1 MGTATTGLRCM
12 RAAIVATSAT
22 LMALWAHLDAGGNV
36 PSSPVLGFLLLTL
49 TALLAPFLAR
59 PASAARIV
67 LLTVGGQ
74 FVAHTALALTAA
86 RDGGSASAPPAM
98 SSGGTGGAH
107 HAGAAA
113 DGVTVTQL
121 SDHVLT
127 ADPRMIVTHAAAAV
141 VVGAWLAAGERMFW
155 NLLALIS
162 RGVHVPSLAPVPPTT
177 PSMPGTPSAASAIL
191 LRVVVGSVV
200 RRGPPHLRAV

>member
-1 MGTATTGLRCM
+1 M

-74 FVAHTALALTAA
+74 LVAHTTLALTAA

-107 HAGAAA
+107 HAGAAS
-113 DGVTVTQL
+113 DGTTVTQL

-141 VVGAWLAAGERMFW
+141 VVGAWLAAGERTLW
-155 NLLALIS
+155 NLLALIW
-162 RGVHVPSLAPVPPTT
+162 RGGVHVPSLAPVPPTT
-177 PSMPGTPSAASAIL
+177 PSVPGTPSAASAIL

-200 RRGPPHLRAV
+200 RRGPPHLHAV